1 MVEIQQT
8 DSERLAVLQ
17 ATYQAS
23 VEAMISKAS
32 DPAALREAGMALGQ
46 LAIEIGKLESK
57 IARGSTTS
65 AAVKAEALVAFQTA
79 LSKALVG
86 DDLGPVYQ
94 AYRKVNPAAK
104 SLVIEFGP
112 EGAFSY
118 KATGGMRSTGGTRTR
133 IAYKGKG
140 LPEEGA
146 RTKEVIAAFG
156 RKYKQVKA
164 YPTKENPYVTGST
177 TVMSQKEIQA
187 LLAAIVKG
195 EGLTLA

>member
-1 MVEIQQT
+1 MVAIEQT
-8 DSERLAVLQ
+8 DSERLATLQ

-23 VEAMISKAS
+23 VEAMILKAT
-32 DPAALREAGMALGQ
+32 DPAALREAGLALGQ

-65 AAVKAEALVAFQTA
+65 AAVKAEALVAFQSA
-79 LSKALVG
+79 VSKALTG
-86 DDLGPVYQ
+86 DEIGPIYQ

-112 EGAFSY
+112 DGSFSY

-133 IAYKGKG
+133 IAYKGKD
-140 LPEEGA
+140 GA
-146 RTKEVIAAFG
+146 EIGRTKEVIAAYG
-156 RKYKQVKA
+156 RKYKQVKG
-164 YPTKENPYVTGST
+164 YPTKENPYVKGST